1 MTRHVLDRRTLLQAT
16 SLLALA
22 SCARRTPPAQTV
34 FAGMVGQFGEELIAA
49 DPERA
54 AFLRLLP
61 DGANLTKLTE
71 RGPLAGELARSQAL
85 RGLTELLG
93 LEAQALTRKDL
104 PVFDVLIAHFSR
116 LEPALHL
123 GFGRFSQSE
132 GPAPFV
138 LHPDRAA
145 IASLPGVLANAV
157 PIRDLADAEDYLALL
172 GQCAGVLDAEAQD
185 AAEQARQGRVA
196 PPAILERLA
205 NTCAQL
211 SGQAPQAGPFLAPL
225 LGDLRALGLL
235 VPSATTENPGTQ
247 PVAAAPPPPN
257 PAQERALAL
266 AAQAE
271 ALVQRAI
278 FPSIARTARL
288 CEAQR
293 AVPQRLPANFSRD
306 WFLAGLRFQT
316 GDVVDI
322 GKAYFAAQAHTKVI
336 SDQLD
341 MSLRALGVID
351 GEVAQRLSQ
360 LATDARFALGAMSPE
375 ALINQLQGHL
385 AAASGQSANWF
396 ETRAFPA
403 LQMKFLAQPSGLGED
418 GARYRQ
424 AGPRAEDRAILEL
437 DLASLHSQ
445 PSFAL
450 ANLAFTHGI
459 PGRHA
464 LSALARAANLPVA
477 LQMIGFPAFARGWT
491 AYAGQLADEYGL
503 FEADPWQRIG
513 FLCAQ
518 LRGAVFLMCDFDLAI
533 NGLPREGAIAF
544 LQSQAGLAWPDA
556 ALAVDRMMAC
566 PGSAAAGELGRNR
579 IVAARD
585 RARIG
590 LGPDFDIRAFHA
602 LILANGELPLRVMD
616 SRVDAWIRSK
626 QKSR

>member
-1 MTRHVLDRRTLLQAT
+1 MDHNTLDRRTLLQAA

-22 SCARRTPPAQTV
+22 SCARRAAPAETV
-34 FAGMVGQFGEELIAA
+34 FAGMVKQFGEELIAG

-93 LEAQALTRKDL
+93 LEARALSRKDL
-104 PVFDVLIAHFSR
+104 PLFDVLIAHFSR

-123 GFGRFSQSE
+123 GLGRFSQSE

-145 IASLPGVLANAV
+145 VTSLPAILANAA
-157 PIRDLADAEDYLALL
+157 PIRDLADAEDYVVLL
-172 GQCAGVLDAEAQD
+172 GQCAHVLDAEAED
-185 AAEQARQGRVA
+185 AAMQARQGWVA

-205 NTCAQL
+205 NTCTQL
-211 SGQAPQAGPFLAPL
+211 VGQAPNAGPFLAPL
-225 LGDLRALGLL
+225 LGHMRALGLL
-235 VPSATTENPGTQ
+235 AASAPENPDAQ
-247 PVAAAPPPPN
+247 PIPAAAPAPPD
-257 PAQERALAL
+257 PAQERAQAL
-266 AAQAE
+266 VTQAE
-271 ALVQRAI
+271 ALVERAI
-278 FPSIARTARL
+278 FPAIARTARL

-293 AVPQRLPANFSRD
+293 AMPQRVPAQGSRD
-306 WFLAGLRFQT
+306 WLRAGLRFQT

-322 GKAYFAAQAHTKVI
+322 DKAYLAAQAHAKAI

-351 GEVAQRLSQ
+351 GAVGQRLSQ
-360 LATDARFALGAMSPE
+360 LAADPRFDLSAMSPE
-375 ALINQLQGHL
+375 ALISQLQGHFT
-385 AAASGQSANWF
+385 AASGQSANWF
-396 ETRAFPA
+396 ETKAFSA
-403 LQMKFLAQPSGLGED
+403 LKMEFMAQPNGLGED
-418 GARYRQ
+418 GARYRP
-424 AGPRAEDRAILEL
+424 AGPRAEDRAILHL
-437 DLASLHSQ
+437 DLASLRGQ

-450 ANLAFTHGI
+450 ANLAFSHGI
-459 PGRHA
+459 PGRHV
-464 LSALARAANLPVA
+464 LSVLAKGANLPIA
-477 LQMIGFPAFARGWT
+477 LQMIGFPAFERGWT
-491 AYAGQLADEYGL
+491 AYAAQLADEYGL

-513 FLCAQ
+513 FLGAQ
-518 LRGAVFLMCDFDLAI
+518 LRNCICLMCDFDLATK
-533 NGLPREGAIAF
+533 GLAREGAIAF

-566 PGSAAAGELGRNR
+566 PGAGAAGEIGRNR

-590 LGPDFDIRAFHA
+590 LGPDFDIRSFHA
-602 LILANGELPLRVMD
+602 LILAGGELPLRVMD
-616 SRVDAWIRSK
+616 IRVDTWIRSK
-626 QKSR
+626 HKPR

>member
-1 MTRHVLDRRTLLQAT
+1 MNRHVLDRRTLLHAT
-16 SLLALA
+16 SLVALA
-22 SCARRTPPAQTV
+22 SCARRPPLAQTV
-34 FAGMVGQFGEELIAA
+34 FAGMVEQFGQELIAA

-93 LEAQALTRKDL
+93 LEAQALSRKDL

-123 GFGRFSQSE
+123 GLGRFSQSA
-132 GPAPFV
+132 GPAPYV

-145 IASLPGVLANAV
+145 IACLPGVLANAA

-172 GQCAGVLDAEAQD
+172 GQCAGVLDAEVQD
-185 AAEQARQGRVA
+185 AAEQARQGLVT

-211 SGQAPQAGPFLAPL
+211 SGQPPQAGPFLAPL

-235 VPSATTENPGTQ
+235 AASATTENAGAQ
-247 PVAAAPPPPN
+247 PVSAAPTQRN

-266 AAQAE
+266 TAQAE

-278 FPSIARTARL
+278 YPSIARTARL

-306 WFLAGLRFQT
+306 WLLAGLRFQT
-316 GDVVDI
+316 GDVIDT
-322 GKAYFAAQAHTKVI
+322 GKAYLAAQAHTKVI
-336 SDQLD
+336 TDQLD

-351 GEVAQRLSQ
+351 GEVAQRLSL
-360 LATDARFALGAMSPE
+360 LATDARFALGAISPE
-375 ALINQLQGHL
+375 ALIHQLQGHL
-385 AAASGQSANWF
+385 VAASGQSANWF

-403 LQMKFLAQPSGLGED
+403 LQMKFLALPSGLGED
-418 GARYRQ
+418 GARYRP
-424 AGPRAEDRAILEL
+424 AGPHAEDRAILEL

-464 LSALARAANLPVA
+464 LSVLARAANLPIA
-477 LQMIGFPAFARGWT
+477 LQMIGFPAFTRGWT

-533 NGLPREGAIAF
+533 TGLPREGAIAF
-544 LQSQAGLAWPDA
+544 LQSRAGLAWPDA

-566 PGSAAAGELGRNR
+566 PGAAAAGELGRNR

-590 LGPDFDIRAFHA
+590 LGPDFDIRSFHA
-602 LILANGELPLRVMD
+602 LILASGELPLRVMD

>member
-1 MTRHVLDRRTLLQAT
+1 MNRHVLDRRTLLQAT

-34 FAGMVGQFGEELIAA
+34 FAGMVEQFGAELIAA

-85 RGLTELLG
+85 RGLTKLLG
-93 LEAQALTRKDL
+93 LETQALTRKDL

-132 GPAPFV
+132 GPAPYVF
-138 LHPDRAA
+138 HPDRAA
-145 IASLPGVLANAV
+145 IASIPGVLANAV
-157 PIRDLADAEDYLALL
+157 PIRDLADAEDYLSLL

-185 AAEQARQGRVA
+185 ATEQARQGRVA

-235 VPSATTENPGTQ
+235 VPSATTGSPGTQ
-247 PVAAAPPPPN
+247 PVAAAPTPPN
-257 PAQERALAL
+257 PAQERAMAL

-278 FPSIARTARL
+278 SPAITRTARL

-306 WFLAGLRFQT
+306 WLLAGLRFQT
-316 GDVVDI
+316 GDEVDV
-322 GKAYFAAQAHTKVI
+322 GKAYLAAEAHTKSI

-385 AAASGQSANWF
+385 AAAGGQSANWF
-396 ETRAFPA
+396 ESRTFPA
-403 LQMKFLAQPSGLGED
+403 LQMKFLAQPSGPWED
-418 GARYRQ
+418 GARYRP

-437 DLASLHSQ
+437 DLASLHSR
-445 PSFAL
+445 PSFTL

-477 LQMIGFPAFARGWT
+477 LQMIGFPAFARGWC

-513 FLCAQ
+513 FLGAQ

-533 NGLPREGAIAF
+533 KGLAREGAIAF

-602 LILANGELPLRVMD
+602 LILGNGELPLRVMD